1 MEAKDLR
8 KIKRKELLELMLA
21 QAKRIEEL
29 ENNLTKV
36 TNELNSKKIKI
47 KESGSIAE
55 ASLKL
60 NLVFESATEAVNQYI
75 DNVKDNCK
83 KLESSIKKEALEEKN
98 KLLVK

>member
-47 KESGSIAE
+47 KESGSIAV
-55 ASLKL
+55 AYLKL
-60 NLVFESATEAVNQYI
+60 NLVFESATEAVNQ
-75 DNVKDNCK
+75 
-83 KLESSIKKEALEEKN
+83 
-98 KLLVK
+98 

>member
-60 NLVFESATEAVNQYI
+60 NLVFTEF
-75 DNVKDNCK
+75 
-83 KLESSIKKEALEEKN
+83 IK
-98 KLLVK
+98 